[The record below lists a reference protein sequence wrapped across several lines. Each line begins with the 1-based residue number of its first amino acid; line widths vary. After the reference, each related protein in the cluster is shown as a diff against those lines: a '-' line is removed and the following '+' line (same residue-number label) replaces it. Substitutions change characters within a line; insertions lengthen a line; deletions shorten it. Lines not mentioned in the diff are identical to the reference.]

1 MTSVVALDAV
11 PHIRRGVKCTYDQ
24 IRSAHVVLFPEG
36 VLVLNET
43 AASVVALCDGVRSVG
58 DIALLLADEYD
69 GVQPEDVVELVV
81 RLVERRVVDVDG

>member
-1 MTSVVALDAV
+1 MTPVIALEAV

-24 IRSAHVVLFPEG
+24 IREAHVVLFPEG

-43 AASVVALCDGVRSVG
+43 AASVVGLCDGARSVG
-58 DIALLLADEYD
+58 DIALTLSDVYA
-69 GVQPEDVVELVV
+69 GVRPEDVAELVA

>member
-1 MTSVVALDAV
+1 MRAEAV
-11 PHIRRGVKCTYDQ
+11 PRIRRGVRCSYDQ

-58 DIALLLADEYD
+58 DIALALAGEYD
-69 GVQPEDVVELVV
+69 GVEASDVASLVD